1 MDIQKL
7 AGTLLSSDVLSGLS
21 KKSGATKSEVKN
33 VLTQVLPSLLSGAE
47 NQAKDSSTAGSF
59 AKALASHAKD
69 DTSDLLGFLKNV
81 NLEDGAKIIGHLLG
95 GSSSGTA
102 KTVSKETG
110 VSASKV
116 SKILSAAA
124 PLLMSLLG
132 QQADEDD
139 DKDSGIGGLM
149 GSLLSNVDLGDLLT
163 GLLKDDDTPAKSKS
177 KKKKSSKKSS
187 DGGVG
192 SLLSGLLGKLLK

>member
-7 AGTLLSSDVLSGLS
+7 AGTLLSSDALSGLS
-21 KKSGATKSEVKN
+21 KKTGASKSEVKS
-33 VLTQVLPSLLSGAE
+33 VLTQVLPSLLSGAQS
-47 NQAKDSSTAGSF
+47 QADSADTAEGF

-69 DTSDLLGFLKNV
+69 DTGDLLGFLKNV
-81 NLEDGAKIIGHLLG
+81 DLEDGGKIIGHLLG
-95 GSSSGTA
+95 GNTSSTTKAVA
-102 KTVSKETG
+102 KKTG
-110 VSASKV
+110 VSSSKV
-116 SKILSAAA
+116 SDILSGAG

-139 DKDSGIGGLM
+139 DKDSGIGILM

-163 GLLKDDDTPAKSKS
+163 GLLTDDDSSSKSKS
-177 KKKKSSKKSS
+177 KKKKNSKKSS
-187 DGGVG
+187 DSGLG

>member
-7 AGTLLSSDVLSGLS
+7 AGTLLSSDAISGLS
-21 KKSGATKSEVKN
+21 KKSGASKSEVKS

-69 DTSDLLGFLKNV
+69 DTGNLLDFLGNV
-81 NLEDGAKIIGHLLG
+81 DLEDGSKIIGHLLG
-95 GSSSGTA
+95 GSTSGTT
-102 KTVSKETG
+102 KTVAKKTG
-110 VSASKV
+110 VSSGKV
-116 SKILSAAA
+116 STILSAAA

-132 QQADEDD
+132 QQAEEDE
-139 DKDSGIGGLM
+139 DKDSGVGGLI

-163 GLLKDDDTPAKSKS
+163 GLLTDDDDSSSKT
-177 KKKKSSKKSS
+177 KKKKSTKKSS
-187 DGGVG
+187 DSGIG
-192 SLLSGLLGKLLK
+192 SLLSGILGKLLK

>member
-7 AGTLLSSDVLSGLS
+7 AGTLLSSDVISGLS
-21 KKSGATKSEVKN
+21 KKSGATKSEVKS

-69 DTSDLLGFLKNV
+69 DTGNLLDFLGNV
-81 NLEDGAKIIGHLLG
+81 DLEDGSKIIGHLLG
-95 GSSSGTA
+95 ADKSAAT
-102 KTVSKETG
+102 KTVAKKTG
-110 VSASKV
+110 VSSTKV
-116 SKILSAAA
+116 STILSAAG

-132 QQADEDD
+132 QQAQEDEEQ
-139 DKDSGIGGLM
+139 DSGVGGLI
-149 GSLLSNVDLGDLLT
+149 GSLLSNVDVGELLT
-163 GLLKDDDTPAKSKS
+163 GLLTDDDSSSSKT
-177 KKKKSSKKSS
+177 KKKKSSAKSS
-187 DGGVG
+187 DSGIG

>member
-7 AGTLLSSDVLSGLS
+7 AGTLLSSDVISGLS
-21 KKSGATKSEVKN
+21 KKSGASKSEVKN

-69 DTSDLLGFLKNV
+69 DTGNLLDFLGNV
-81 NLEDGAKIIGHLLG
+81 DLEDGSKIIGHLLG
-95 GSSSGTA
+95 GSTSGTT
-102 KTVSKETG
+102 KTVAKKTG
-110 VSASKV
+110 VSSSKV
-116 SKILSAAA
+116 STILSAAA

-132 QQADEDD
+132 QQAEEDE
-139 DKDSGIGGLM
+139 DKDSGVGGLI

-163 GLLKDDDTPAKSKS
+163 GLLTDDDDSASKT
-177 KKKKSSKKSS
+177 KKKKATKKSS
-187 DGGVG
+187 DSGIG
-192 SLLSGLLGKLLK
+192 SLLSGILGKLLK